1 MSTGEEQA
9 FHDLEVNLVTNWS
22 LSAFLL
28 FASVGVYTAIRAN
41 DSVLSIP
48 PSQARL
54 IVGGMLSVSI
64 GVAVLALIEY
74 LIDYFDSRVNRDN
87 LNKFDHFAVWMQASM
102 MLIFI
107 MAQVFLAYYVIK
119 NSFKK

>member
-1 MSTGEEQA
+1 MSTGQIS
-9 FHDLEVNLVTNWS
+9 FHELEGNLVSSWA

-41 DSVLSIP
+41 DGVLSIP

-54 IVGGMLSVSI
+54 IVGGMLAVSI
-64 GVAVLALIEY
+64 GVGVLALVEY
-74 LIDYFDSRVNRDN
+74 LIDYFDSNVDRSSLSN
-87 LNKFDHFAVWMQASM
+87 FDHFAVWVQASM
-102 MLIFI
+102 MLVFI
-107 MAQVFLAYYVIK
+107 MAQVFLTYYVIK